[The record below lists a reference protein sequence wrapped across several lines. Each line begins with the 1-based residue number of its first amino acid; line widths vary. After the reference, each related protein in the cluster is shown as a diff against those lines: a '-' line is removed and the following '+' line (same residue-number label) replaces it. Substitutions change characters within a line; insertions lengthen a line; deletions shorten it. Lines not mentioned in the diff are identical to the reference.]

1 MAGVRMVVVWCPDW
15 PIVSWGVPLDE
26 PAAVLVA
33 NRVVATSPAAREA
46 GVARGQRRREA
57 QGRCPELALLDRDVD
72 REARLFEPVAG
83 ALDAITPRVEVA
95 GPGLVGFPT
104 RGPSRFFGGDEPL
117 VRHTLELVRPA
128 LPRRAPVRVA
138 VADGVFAARLAA
150 RSAGRGRA
158 GGGGE
163 PIRILE
169 PGQSPAFL
177 AELPVATLD
186 LPDLVDVLGRLGLTT
201 LGSLAALPVV
211 DVIGRFGREG
221 RLAHRL
227 ASGED
232 DHPPD
237 LRHPAPE
244 LAVTWAFDP
253 PAERMEHCAYAAKAL
268 ADELHH
274 DLLARGLSCV
284 RVAIE
289 VETEKGESRLR
300 LWRHQGALSAA
311 ALADRTR
318 WQLDGWLN
326 RGGPG
331 RPTSGVVRLTLIP
344 DEVVPA
350 RGRQLGLWGARN
362 DRSEEVTRVVGRLQ
376 GLLGPDAVTVAE
388 YRGGLGPGER
398 LRLVPAA
405 AVDLGEERPAAE
417 EHSVTDPWPGR
428 IPPPSPALVHPDP
441 VPIDLLDEGG
451 RPVGVDARGEPSAPP
466 ALLTRVGARVG
477 AQVGTRT
484 GPAADRA
491 RPGGGGYRVVGWAGP
506 WPADQRWWDPLTR
519 RRRARMQVT
528 LDDGT
533 AHLLIIEGGAWAI
546 EATYD

>member
-1 MAGVRMVVVWCPDW
+1 MAGVRMLVVWCPDW

-33 NRVVATSPAAREA
+33 NRVVATSPAARAA
-46 GVARGQRRREA
+46 GVARNQRRREA
-57 QGRCPELALLDRDVD
+57 QGRCPELAILERDAD
-72 REARLFEPVAG
+72 REARLFEPVAA
-83 ALDAITPRVEVA
+83 ALEAITPRVEVA

-117 VRHTLELVRPA
+117 ASHTIELARPA
-128 LPRRAPVRVA
+128 LPRRAPVRVG

-150 RSAGRGRA
+150 RATTVER
-158 GGGGE
+158 
-163 PIRILE
+163 PIEVLQ
-169 PGQSPAFL
+169 PGQSPDFL
-177 AELPVATLD
+177 HGLPVAALEMPELT
-186 LPDLVDVLGRLGLTT
+186 DVLVRLGLTT
-201 LGSLAALPVV
+201 LGSLADLPVV
-211 DVIGRFGREG
+211 DVIGRFGRDG

-268 ADELHH
+268 ADELHS

-289 VETEKGESRLR
+289 AETETGESQVR

-318 WQLDGWLN
+318 WQMESWLD
-326 RGGPG
+326 RGGSG
-331 RPTSGVVRLTLIP
+331 RPTSGVARLTLIP
-344 DEVVPA
+344 DEVVA
-350 RGRQLGLWGARN
+350 AQGRQLGLWGARN

-376 GLLGPDAVTVAE
+376 VLLGPDAVTVAE

-398 LRLVPAA
+398 LRMVPAA
-405 AVDLGEERPAAE
+405 AVDLGEERPAAQMGFVDE
-417 EHSVTDPWPGR
+417 PWPGR
-428 IPPPSPALVHPDP
+428 VPPPSPARIHPDP
-441 VPIDLLDEGG
+441 MPIELIDDAG
-451 RPVGVDARGEPSAPP
+451 REVGVDARGEASAVPV
-466 ALLTRVGARVG
+466 ALVGAV
-477 AQVGTRT
+477 
-484 GPAADRA
+484 
-491 RPGGGGYRVVGWAGP
+491 PGGRAGRAGGAGARHRVTGWAGP
-506 WPADQRWWDPLTR
+506 WPAEQRWWDPLTR
-519 RRRARMQVT
+519 RRRARMQVV
-528 LDDGT
+528 LEDGT
-533 AHLLIIEGGAWAI
+533 AHLLAI
-546 EATYD
+546 EAGVWSVEASYE